1 MLPTFVFIV
10 SVSMVKDAYE
20 DYIKAKQDRK
30 ENETVVKAYDRN
42 KSEFVDSTW
51 AELRPGD
58 LVIVDNRQPIPADL
72 VAVKSSNPKGQIYV
86 ETKSLDGETN
96 LKLKSVPKEVYQRE
110 GLEDS
115 FFDKPQKIETT
126 IGKIL
131 CQAPNGELYKFT
143 AQLYLSHD
151 EFANA
156 DSIPLSPDNLLLRGS
171 SIQNTD

>member
-58 LVIVDNRQPIPADL
+58 LVTVDNRQPIPADL

-110 GLEDS
+110 GLKDS

-131 CQAPNGELYKFT
+131 C
-143 AQLYLSHD
+143 
-151 EFANA
+151 
-156 DSIPLSPDNLLLRGS
+156 
-171 SIQNTD
+171 